1 MKQIG
6 NAGIIRVEL
15 NHINKGTSRILKD
28 TIAVFRDVVSYLTH
42 AACDHLEEVL
52 PLSSFDETTF
62 MDGLV
67 HRTKNNP
74 SPAYPEFDVLFRRL
88 PSYIRRAA
96 NHAACGQVR
105 SHESN
110 CDHYYAWRDD
120 LVKRRHHVRKM
131 EPGFSYTPNVFPTVY
146 RDQSYSLEDNT
157 ISIKVWK
164 NNSWQWIKVSAP
176 ARDLKCLAAAAA
188 HGKVMN
194 PKLVYA
200 YRKYYLEFP
209 VQYKTSG
216 FSKTPLYEQRVLGTD
231 LGLNNGA
238 VCSSVDAYGSI
249 HGRHFSPFKEEMA
262 RIDHIIGL
270 IRKKS
275 HTSGKGQSLSS
286 LYTKLQGLK
295 EDYCRRL
302 ARWIVD
308 TAVSERVYGIVLEHL
323 DKMKGHGRLSARIHN
338 WCMAK
343 IRDYI
348 RGMAFREGIRV
359 FIINPKGTS
368 MYAFDGSGLIV
379 RDKKNFSKCT
389 FVSGKQYNCDL
400 SASYNIGARYF
411 LRTIKKSIPATEWS
425 QAVAKVPGLAKRT
438 TWTLDTLKQAASA

>member
-1 MKQIG
+1 MKRV
-6 NAGIIRVEL
+6 NNTGIIRVEL
-15 NHINKGTSRILKD
+15 NHMNKGTSRILKD
-28 TIAVFRDVVSYLTH
+28 TTAVFRDAVSYLTH
-42 AACDHLEEVL
+42 VACDHIEEL
-52 PLSSFDETTF
+52 IPLSSFKETTF

-67 HRTKNNP
+67 HKTKDNP
-74 SPAYPEFDVLFRRL
+74 NPAYPKFDVLFRRL

-96 NHAACGQVR
+96 NHAACGYVR

-110 CDHYYAWRDD
+110 CNNYYKWRDK
-120 LVKRRHHVRKM
+120 LVSGGHHVCRM
-131 EPGFSYTPNVFPTVY
+131 EPGFSYTPNAFPTIY
-146 RDQSYSLEDNT
+146 RDQSYTLESNV
-157 ISIKVWK
+157 IGIKVWK
-164 NNSWQWIKVSAP
+164 NNSWQWISVSAP
-176 ARDLKCLAAAAA
+176 TRDLKCLEDASSQ
-188 HGKVMN
+188 GKVLN
-194 PKLVYA
+194 PKLIYA
-200 YRKYYLEFP
+200 YHKFYLEFP
-209 VQYKTSG
+209 VQYKM
-216 FSKTPLYEQRVLGTD
+216 SKFRETPFYKRRVLGTD

-262 RIDHIIGL
+262 RIDHIIAL

-275 HTSGKGQSLSS
+275 RTSGKGQRLSA

-302 ARWIVD
+302 SRWIVD
-308 TAVSERVYGIVLEHL
+308 TAVSENTYGIVLEHL
-323 DKMKGHGRLSARIHN
+323 DGIKGRSRLAARVHH
-338 WCMAK
+338 WCIAK

-348 RGMAFREGIRV
+348 RGMAFRKGIRV

-368 MYAFDGSGLIV
+368 MYAFDGSGPVV
-379 RDKKNFSKCT
+379 RDEHNFSRCT
-389 FVSGKQYNCDL
+389 FASGKQYNCDL

-438 TWTLDTLKQAASA
+438 AWTLYTLKQVAST